1 MKSTFN
7 ICFYAKKDK
16 QKANGAYPLFARITV
31 DGVASRFNT
40 KLDVLPS
47 IWDGKMG
54 KATGRTS
61 EASRIN
67 RMLDDINA
75 SLNTIYHE
83 MQRRDNY
90 VTAEK
95 VKNEFL
101 GHSESHETILS
112 LFQKHNDDVKQL
124 VGISKTIATYR
135 KYEVTRR
142 HLAGFIRSK
151 YNVSDISIKEISPMF
166 ITDFELYLRTAC
178 KCGYNTTAKF
188 MQFFKRIIIIARNNG
203 ILVNDPF
210 ANYKIRLEKVDRGYL
225 TEDGIIADKQKAYE
239 QAMLNRKQQDKI
251 QSLQDFGFTGDDET
265 EEPQAEIDLM
275 PEEDAKP
282 QRGGGASYSANAY
295 RDINRQLSTFYET
308 PAVDEEKEDL
318 KRQVA
323 ELTDRLQQQQNAT
336 PTADDQMALLEKSYE
351 LAAKYM
357 NGQDGER
364 GQITQIPT
372 AGQNGG
378 GIGTPAIPV
387 QAIRETT
394 VSGLQQPM
402 SDADFIRAYSQPR
415 NYGFNTA
422 VGTGYAMGRN
432 TIAAC
437 IHQDQT
443 LTDGQAVKL
452 RLLEPMQAGNIV
464 VPKNTLVAGTA
475 KVQGERLDILVSSIE
490 YAGNIIPVELAVF
503 DTDWQKGLSV
513 PSSME
518 QEAFNEAM
526 ANIGSGLG
534 TSISFA
540 RSAGQQVAMDV
551 TRGLLQGTSGYL
563 AKKFRTVKV
572 KLKAGYKVMLYA
584 KQQ

>member
-31 DGVASRFNT
+31 DGVASRFNI

-101 GHSESHETILS
+101 GHSESHETILT

-142 HLAGFIRSK
+142 HLAEFIQSK

-203 ILVNDPF
+203 ILVGDPF
-210 ANYKIRLEKVDRGYL
+210 ASYKIRLEKVDRGYL
-225 TEDGIIADKQKAYE
+225 TEDEIKIILKKKMVSERLEHVRDLFVFSCFCGLAYSDVANLRQENIQKSFDGNLWIITKRQKTNTDVNVPLLDIPKMILKKYKGKLPDGKILPVISNQKLNAYLKEIADICGIKKNLTFHLARHTFATTTTLSKGVPIE
-239 QAMLNRKQQDKI
+239 TVSKMLGHTNI
-251 QSLQDFGFTGDDET
+251 ET
-265 EEPQAEIDLM
+265 
-275 PEEDAKP
+275 
-282 QRGGGASYSANAY
+282 
-295 RDINRQLSTFYET
+295 
-308 PAVDEEKEDL
+308 
-318 KRQVA
+318 
-323 ELTDRLQQQQNAT
+323 
-336 PTADDQMALLEKSYE
+336 
-351 LAAKYM
+351 
-357 NGQDGER
+357 
-364 GQITQIPT
+364 TQI
-372 AGQNGG
+372 
-378 GIGTPAIPV
+378 
-387 QAIRETT
+387 
-394 VSGLQQPM
+394 
-402 SDADFIRAYSQPR
+402 
-415 NYGFNTA
+415 
-422 VGTGYAMGRN
+422 YARITN
-432 TIAAC
+432 S
-437 IHQDQT
+437 
-443 LTDGQAVKL
+443 K
-452 RLLEPMQAGNIV
+452 
-464 VPKNTLVAGTA
+464 
-475 KVQGERLDILVSSIE
+475 
-490 YAGNIIPVELAVF
+490 
-503 DTDWQKGLSV
+503 
-513 PSSME
+513 
-518 QEAFNEAM
+518 
-526 ANIGSGLG
+526 IGSDMQGLDKKFVG
-534 TSISFA
+534 IEKIYKE
-540 RSAGQQVAMDV
+540 VAM
-551 TRGLLQGTSGYL
+551 
-563 AKKFRTVKV
+563 
-572 KLKAGYKVMLYA
+572 
-584 KQQ
+584 